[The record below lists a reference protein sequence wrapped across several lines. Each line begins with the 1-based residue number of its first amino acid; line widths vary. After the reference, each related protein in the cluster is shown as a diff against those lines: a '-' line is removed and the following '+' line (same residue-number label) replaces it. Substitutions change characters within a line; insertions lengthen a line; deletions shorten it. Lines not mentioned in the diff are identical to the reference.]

1 VTRLFVAVDPPG
13 PVRRTLATAIPRP
26 DEPGVRWIPP
36 DRWHVTLR
44 FLGEA
49 DEREAVAALR
59 RLRAPRATAALGP
72 RVSRLGRTVVC
83 LPVEGLDDLAVA
95 VDAATAD
102 VGEPPDH
109 RFRGHLTLAR
119 LKARAA
125 CGVTGTAVSS
135 TFEVDAVRLYR
146 STLHPDGAR
155 HELVAEVALGG

>member
-1 VTRLFVAVDPPG
+1 MSRLFVAVDPPDQ
-13 PVRRTLATAIPRP
+13 VRHALTEVVPRP
-26 DEPGVRWIPP
+26 EGPGVRWVPP
-36 DRWHVTLR
+36 DQWHVTLR

-49 DEREAVAALR
+49 DERAAVAALA
-59 RLRAPRATAALGP
+59 RLRAPRATATIGP

-83 LPVEGLDDLAVA
+83 LPVSGLDDLAGA
-95 VDAATAD
+95 VEEATIH
-102 VGEPPDH
+102 VGVPPDH

-125 CGVTGTAVSS
+125 CGVTGTAVSAA
-135 TFEVDAVRLYR
+135 FEVGAVRLYR